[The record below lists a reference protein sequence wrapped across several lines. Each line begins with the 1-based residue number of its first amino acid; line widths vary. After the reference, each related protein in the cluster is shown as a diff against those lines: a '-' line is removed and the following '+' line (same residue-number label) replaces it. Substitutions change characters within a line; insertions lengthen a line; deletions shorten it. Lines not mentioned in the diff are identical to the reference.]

1 MKVLGVIP
9 ARFKSTRLEG
19 KVLAEIAGKPMVRHV
34 YERALEARCLDEVLV
49 AADDERILAAVK
61 EFGGKAVM
69 TAESHTSGTDRVA
82 EVTAATDADVVVNVQ
97 GDEPMLDPAMIEELV
112 APFRSSPGLDMVT
125 IKKRVL
131 EESDFADPSVVKVVT
146 DRAGFALYFSR
157 SLIPY
162 PRRRTGDFKVFEH
175 VGLYAY
181 TRECLLKL
189 ASLPPTPLE
198 EAESLEQLR
207 ALENGIRMLVVE
219 TLCEGELLSV
229 DTQADLERVR
239 RIFEEEKGR

>member
-19 KVLAEIAGKPMVRHV
+19 KVLADIGGKPMVRHV
-34 YERALEARCLDEVLV
+34 YERALRSGCLDEVLV

-82 EVTAATDADVVVNVQ
+82 EVAQRTDADVVVNVQ

-131 EESDFADPSVVKVVT
+131 EESEFADPSVVKVVT
-146 DRAGFALYFSR
+146 DRVGFALYFSR

-207 ALENGIRMLVVE
+207 ALENGVRILVVE
-219 TLCEGELLSV
+219 TACEGELLSV

-239 RIFEEEKGR
+239 RILAEEAGA